1 MSTVSKRSS
10 GSQQQ
15 SGPPKKKV
23 EVTSS
28 TSAAGPST
36 HRAAVP
42 PPPPPPPR
50 DPEVLP
56 DAQLF
61 DDSDSS
67 DSNSD
72 SGSENLFDDDMAR
85 PKVNPPEPFEGERS
99 KYEAFRSQLGI
110 YIYWNQDKLDTEEKK
125 VMCAV
130 SYLRGS
136 AYTWIQRRVD
146 QYILKKG
153 DVPHDVKRIFQSY
166 SVFMGEMDQYFQRV
180 DEAHL
185 AEKKLLELR
194 QKSDASSYA
203 VEFEKWA
210 AILKW
215 NDDALRTKFFAGL
228 KPEVKAQLRLREK
241 EISTLTELIESAIR
255 VDSILF
261 ENKLDRQGKTPR
273 YQPNHGRPRRST
285 DYYGPQPMEIDKLQK
300 GDQAPRKPKN
310 FKKNSGNCF
319 KCGQPGH
326 FARNCLKPKKQSIKA
341 LRTGAQAQ
349 KIAMLR
355 KGSHSTYRWGPNQNT
370 GPRDET
376 AIQGILERH
385 PDVRTNMAHKFHWA
399 LPISHCQVQ
408 DCGFWEHSEN
418 RDPGEPSWEYPY
430 GPPKVSFTQVR
441 RILQIEGI
449 KSNDCHVHHEHLP
462 INLCT
467 AWGCQCPR
475 HRIPLMQW
483 GTLDEENMSINVG
496 PSPHGIQ
503 SAIGNL
509 DPEENELMEN
519 VYKCIMKLIYMTDDS
534 TRRAI
539 TWVLPKDPY
548 RIGFQMNA
556 DPDSED
562 PQKLY
567 RLNLQI
573 TKVMSNPDGSS
584 EEWES
589 GEETLDDGESEHP
602 YFSGNEEVDY

>member
-23 EVTSS
+23 EVTPG

-72 SGSENLFDDDMAR
+72 SGSENLFDNDMAR
-85 PKVNPPEPFEGERS
+85 PK
-99 KYEAFRSQLGI
+99 
-110 YIYWNQDKLDTEEKK
+110 DKLDSEEKK
-125 VMCAV
+125 VICAV

-153 DVPHDVKRIFQSY
+153 DVPHDIKRIFQSY
-166 SVFMGEMDQYFQRV
+166 SVFMGEIDQYFQRV

-185 AEKKLLELR
+185 AEKKLLELH
-194 QKSDASSYA
+194 QKSDASSYT

-255 VDSILF
+255 VNSILF
-261 ENKLDRQGKTPR
+261 KNKLDRQGKTPR
-273 YQPNHGRPRRST
+273 YQPNHGRPRHST
-285 DYYGPQPMEIDKLQK
+285 DYYGPQPMEINKLQK

-326 FARNCLKPKKQSIKA
+326 FARNCSKPKK
-341 LRTGAQAQ
+341 
-349 KIAMLR
+349 
-355 KGSHSTYRWGPNQNT
+355 
-370 GPRDET
+370 
-376 AIQGILERH
+376 
-385 PDVRTNMAHKFHWA
+385 
-399 LPISHCQVQ
+399 
-408 DCGFWEHSEN
+408 
-418 RDPGEPSWEYPY
+418 
-430 GPPKVSFTQVR
+430 
-441 RILQIEGI
+441 
-449 KSNDCHVHHEHLP
+449 
-462 INLCT
+462 
-467 AWGCQCPR
+467 
-475 HRIPLMQW
+475 
-483 GTLDEENMSINVG
+483 
-496 PSPHGIQ
+496 
-503 SAIGNL
+503 
-509 DPEENELMEN
+509 
-519 VYKCIMKLIYMTDDS
+519 
-534 TRRAI
+534 
-539 TWVLPKDPY
+539 
-548 RIGFQMNA
+548 
-556 DPDSED
+556 
-562 PQKLY
+562 
-567 RLNLQI
+567 
-573 TKVMSNPDGSS
+573 
-584 EEWES
+584 
-589 GEETLDDGESEHP
+589 
-602 YFSGNEEVDY
+602 